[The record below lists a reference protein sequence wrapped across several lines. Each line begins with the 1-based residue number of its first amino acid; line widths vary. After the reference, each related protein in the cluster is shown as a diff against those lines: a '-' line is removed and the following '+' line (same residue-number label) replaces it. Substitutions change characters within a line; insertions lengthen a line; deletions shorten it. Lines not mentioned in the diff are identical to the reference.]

1 MPTLARYYIRTA
13 FVWLVLAFGLGIAML
28 ISQLWNLKSNPLA
41 ALQIV
46 FYHALMVGWV
56 TQLIVGVAI
65 WLFPVHT
72 REQPRGNEKIAWSA
86 YATFNLGLG
95 LRSMVEPL
103 LQWTPSGLVKG
114 AVVVAA
120 NLQVAALWLIL
131 LMLWPRVK
139 GKAVKAK

>member
-13 FVWLVLAFGLGIAML
+13 FVWLVLAFGLGSAML
-28 ISQLWNLKSNPLA
+28 TSQLWGFKTNPLA

-72 REQPRGNEKIAWSA
+72 REQPRGNERIAWAA
-86 YATFNLGLG
+86 YITFNLGLG
-95 LRSMVEPL
+95 LRSVVEPM
-103 LQWTPSGLVKG
+103 LQWQPSTVVSW

-120 NLQVAALWLIL
+120 SLQVGALWLIL

>member
-13 FVWLVLAFGLGIAML
+13 FVWLVLAFAIGIAML
-28 ISQLWNLKSNPLA
+28 TSQLWALKTNPLA

-65 WLFPVHT
+65 WLFPVHS
-72 REQPRGNEKIAWSA
+72 REQPRGNENVAWAA

-95 LRSMVEPL
+95 LRSIVEPL
-103 LQWTPSGLVKG
+103 LQWAPSGLVKWAIVG
-114 AVVVAA
+114 AAC
-120 NLQVAALWLIL
+120 LQVAALWLIL

-139 GKAVKAK
+139 AKVSKAK